1 MPTLLN
7 FIPVEQDIEKLT
19 LDIFFIFNAGRIQG
33 KYYAQKNKTSP
44 SVIIVPP
51 DPRYGGNLDNKIV
64 EETANVF
71 IKCGFSVLRI
81 NYRGIDKSEGT
92 FTCKEDAIFDTSV
105 AIDWLH
111 EQNEE
116 SSHFWLVG
124 YSFGAYVA
132 GNVMMRRP
140 EIETFVLI
148 SPLLNKYNF
157 SFISPCLASG
167 AIIIGENDDF
177 TTIED
182 AEKLVTKMN
191 ESALFNTQLITI
203 PDANHLY
210 KNCIEKLCSEL
221 EVYINIKLATRVA
234 KPVRKKRRR
243 RKKKDSV
250 F

>member
-1 MPTLLN
+1 MHIGCSFYKTPGTKLGQIDKTITILPGSGEQHYGAVNKNNQKDFKHTLPKDTNVNDGCL
-7 FIPVEQDIEKLT
+7 V
-19 LDIFFIFNAGRIQG
+19 
-33 KYYAQKNKTSP
+33 
-44 SVIIVPP
+44 IVPFRRDENLTDDDKKNNVNMYRHP
-51 DPRYGGNLDNKIV
+51 DRVFSTVLLGNYF
-64 EETANVF
+64 AN
-71 IKCGFSVLRI
+71 GS
-81 NYRGIDKSEGT
+81 T
-92 FTCKEDAIFDTSV
+92 
-105 AIDWLH
+105 
-111 EQNEE
+111 NE
-116 SSHFWLVG
+116 SKHVKNSIVG